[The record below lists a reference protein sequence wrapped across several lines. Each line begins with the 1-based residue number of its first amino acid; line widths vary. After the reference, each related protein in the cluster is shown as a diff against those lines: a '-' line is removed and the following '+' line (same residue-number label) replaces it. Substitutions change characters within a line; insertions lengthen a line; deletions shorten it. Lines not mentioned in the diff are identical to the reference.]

1 MTLEVPVTGTATRT
15 GKGEVDMAPTGESTL
30 PAVPGRSG
38 RLRDFEGHTVS
49 LDLADGSRIERATVV
64 SSGRGAAASVW
75 IDMDGRDVF
84 LARTQIV
91 GVADLTTERA
101 A

>member
-1 MTLEVPVTGTATRT
+1 MTYEVPVMWTATRT
-15 GKGEVDMAPTGESTL
+15 KGEVDMAPASAKTG
-30 PAVPGRSG
+30 PAVHKRSTS
-38 RLRDFEGHTVS
+38 LRDFEGRTVS
-49 LDLADGSRIERATVV
+49 LDLVDGSRIERATVV
-64 SSGRGAAASVW
+64 SSGRGVAASVW
-75 IDMDGRDVF
+75 IDLDGMDVF